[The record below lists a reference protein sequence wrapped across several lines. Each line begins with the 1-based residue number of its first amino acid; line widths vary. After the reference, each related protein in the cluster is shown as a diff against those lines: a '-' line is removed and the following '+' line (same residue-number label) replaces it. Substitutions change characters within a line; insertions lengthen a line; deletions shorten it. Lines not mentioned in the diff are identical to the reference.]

1 MKRLF
6 TILFWPL
13 KLLWRFLKGGLA
25 VVSNLVFLLMVGAL
39 LVSLLYKPEV
49 KVPEGCA
56 LVIRPKGDIVEERSP
71 IGPLAEQFNRLAG
84 VPLEEEIFLQ
94 DLLDGIAAA
103 GADSRIK
110 CLILDTDKLG
120 AASLDQLAAVGKAL
134 DGAKAKGKRVIAL
147 GGGFNQSRYYLAA
160 RADEVW
166 LDPMGEAELHGFAV
180 VNLYF
185 REFLEKLSVKMHI
198 FRVGTYKSAIEP
210 LIRDDMSPADR
221 EANAAWLSKLWNL
234 YSDEAAKAR
243 GLDGE
248 TLRARVMDRNG
259 ALARAGGDSAKAALD
274 MGLVD
279 ALKTRPE
286 MRRALREL
294 VGAGEGKGEFK
305 SVDFDK
311 YLQTVDTSY
320 TSAKGKTARIGII
333 TAQGAIVSGKGG
345 VGQIG
350 ASSLLAQIDR
360 ARKDGDIRAVVLRI
374 NSGGGSAFASEQI
387 RQGLLQLQKSG
398 KKLVVSMGAAA
409 ASGAYWLSANAD
421 HIVAAPSTLTGS
433 IGIFGAV
440 PTFEKSL
447 ARIGVHGDGVAVG
460 SGGLPANL
468 ATGISAEDEAAI
480 QMGVERG
487 YRRFLEIV
495 AEGRKK
501 DAAEVARI
509 AEGRVWDGATAL
521 DLGLVDSLGGLEDA
535 VAKAAEL
542 AKVPKDSAV
551 WLRPSPMSFLEQIGM
566 PGAKIRALAAPE
578 PPPLAHARRELMRRY
593 GFLLES
599 GDPAHI
605 YAHSGLGDPS
615 DILQ

>member
-6 TILFWPL
+6 SILFWPL
-13 KLLWRFLKGGLA
+13 KLLWRFLKSGLA
-25 VVSNLVFLLMVGAL
+25 VVSNLVFLLMLGAL
-39 LVSLLYKPEV
+39 LVGLFYKPEV

-56 LVIRPKGDIVEERSP
+56 LVLKLKGDIVEERSP
-71 IGPLAEQFNRLAG
+71 IGPFARQFNRLAG

-103 GADSRIK
+103 AKDSRIK
-110 CLILDTDKLG
+110 CLVLDTDGLG
-120 AASLDQLAAVGKAL
+120 AASLDQLAAVGRAL
-134 DGAKAKGKRVIAL
+134 DAARAKGKRVIAL
-147 GGGFNQSRYYLAA
+147 GGGFSQSRYYLAA

-166 LDPMGEAELHGFAV
+166 LDPMGSADLHGFAV

-221 EANAAWLSKLWNL
+221 EANAAWLGKLWHL
-234 YSDEAAKAR
+234 YSDEVGRAR

-248 TLRARVMDRNG
+248 TLRARVRDKNG

-274 MGLVD
+274 MGLAD

-286 MRRALREL
+286 MRSALREL
-294 VGAGEGKGEFK
+294 VGVGGKGEFK
-305 SVDFDK
+305 SVAFDD
-311 YLQTVDTSY
+311 YLQTVETAY
-320 TSAKGKTARIGII
+320 TPAKGKTARIGII
-333 TAQGAIVSGKGG
+333 TARGAIVSGKGG

-350 ASSLLAQIDR
+350 SAGLLAQIDR
-360 ARKDGDIRAVVLRI
+360 ARKDDDLKAVVLRI

-433 IGIFGAV
+433 IGIFGAA
-440 PTFEKSL
+440 PTFEDSL

-460 SGGLPANL
+460 GDALPPNL
-468 ATGISAEDEAAI
+468 ATGIDAGDEAAI
-480 QMGVERG
+480 QMGVEQG

-495 AEGRKK
+495 AEGRKM

-521 DLGLVDSLGGLEDA
+521 DLGLVDSLGDLEEA

-551 WLRPSPMSFLEQIGM
+551 WLRPSPLPFLEQVGM
-566 PGAKIRALAAPE
+566 AGAKIRAAAATEHSP
-578 PPPLAHARRELMRRY
+578 AARARQELMRRW
-593 GFLLES
+593 GFLLETD
-599 GDPAHI
+599 DPARI
-605 YAHSGLGDPS
+605 YAHSGLD
-615 DILQ
+615 DAANILK